1 MATSIFK
8 MENKF
13 QLRMVFIDLQKVSFE
28 QVQLAVLCPDIYF
41 VPLNGYAGPYIESK
55 FFKPRFVKR
64 S

>member
-1 MATSIFK
+1 
-8 MENKF
+8 
-13 QLRMVFIDLQKVSFE
+13 MVFTDLQKVSFE